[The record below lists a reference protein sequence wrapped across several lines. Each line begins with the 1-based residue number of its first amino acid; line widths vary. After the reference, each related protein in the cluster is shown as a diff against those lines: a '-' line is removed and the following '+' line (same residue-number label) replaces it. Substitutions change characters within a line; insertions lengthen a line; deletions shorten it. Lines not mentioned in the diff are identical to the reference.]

1 MKSRFEH
8 AWKICTQEYDKGRIL
23 NESTLQ
29 AVLFRELSCGHD
41 DLTVC
46 EPKLLGGPAY
56 EPDIVVAREGSIV
69 AVCELKFFP
78 HHYPPYEDDL
88 EKLRRYATWSQ
99 SQALLL
105 DPATGK
111 YASNRFHFSEDCL
124 LVFAVIGRWDSV
136 ACSDPLAPQMQ
147 PHAERFFSLIHSV
160 GG

>member
-8 AWKICTQEYDKGRIL
+8 AWKICTQEYDKGWIL

-46 EPKLLGGPAY
+46 EPRLLGGPAY
-56 EPDIVVAREGSIV
+56 EPDIVVAQEGSIV
-69 AVCELKFFP
+69 AVCELKFVS
-78 HHYPPYEDDL
+78 HDYPRYEDDL
-88 EKLRRYATWSQ
+88 EKLRRYTTWSQ

-111 YASNRFHFSEDCL
+111 YQAIASTSWRTACWYL
-124 LVFAVIGRWDSV
+124 L
-136 ACSDPLAPQMQ
+136 
-147 PHAERFFSLIHSV
+147 
-160 GG
+160 